1 MYKVRFYPPE
11 NTRNNT
17 NVTIHWNLEKN
28 SMTEFSSKD
37 SRDDIILYGAVPFT
51 GDKFFNFSKKIT
63 KRIFDWGMEFIN
75 EIRGIEK
82 EDLESMTLDLMPG
95 FRLKWY
101 YTGDEV
107 YSEQFDDFFFKQ
119 KHQDVEFVRIVDQF
133 FIFARVYC

>member
-1 MYKVRFYPPE
+1 
-11 NTRNNT
+11 
-17 NVTIHWNLEKN
+17 
-28 SMTEFSSKD
+28 MTEFSSKD
-37 SRDDIILYGAVPFT
+37 SRDDITLYGAVPFT

-101 YTGDEV
+101 HTGDEV
-107 YSEQFDDFFFKQ
+107 YSEQFDNMMFKQ
-119 KHQDVEFVRIVDQF
+119 KHQDVEFVRIVDQYLF
-133 FIFARVYC
+133 YFCACVLLIQELKNS